1 MKKNKKEKR
10 EKLSTRETL
19 GNVGFVWKYLYRA
32 NKALFYV
39 RIPLMLLDTATTVV
53 SIFFLRIILNELEKR
68 GDMKTVI
75 FYSVALAAANFT
87 VSFVKR
93 IFSVYDR
100 RQLERTGYN
109 IKLMLAKAVSK
120 MPFSD
125 IEEPRMKDF
134 ISLAEGSNS
143 FSGIIDFST
152 GLVGAIINV
161 ITYASIV
168 LYVQPLIL
176 VLIAAVVVIQ
186 TVIYKIK
193 RSNEYKWRVLQAPVV
208 RRMIYFINILT
219 DIRVGKEMRVYEL
232 QDYFTEKADKYLEE
246 ECMPVVKK
254 AIFQGNG
261 LYYLTETAK
270 VVQKFFIYLI
280 LAVKVVFQGMLIGDF
295 SMYLSGANQLA
306 NCLGGV
312 VGCFSNLMTCGNF
325 AKEFRY
331 CIELSEEKRDA
342 FGKETVPEGTELSIE
357 FKNVSF
363 KYPHTDNYVLKDISF
378 KLNAGERLSL
388 VGVNGSGKSTLV
400 KLICRFYEPTE
411 GDIYI
416 GGVNSKTLSADEYA
430 RLLGVVFQD
439 FKLFSFSIKENIAM
453 NMGDDSEKIGC
464 SIENSGLE
472 QKIESLENGIETSVY
487 KDFDENGVEFSGG
500 EGQKLA
506 IARAV
511 YKDAPIII
519 LDEPTAALDPIAEYE
534 VYSHFNDLSSGKTA
548 IYISHRL
555 SSTRFTDKIA
565 VLSDGV
571 LKEFGSH
578 NKLMALEDGLYR
590 EMFDMQA
597 QYYV

>member
-10 EKLSTRETL
+10 EKLSTKETL
-19 GNVGFVWKYLYRA
+19 SNVGFVWKYLYKA
-32 NKALFYV
+32 NKSLFYV
-39 RIPLMLLDTATTVV
+39 RIPLMLLDTVTTVV
-53 SIFFLRIILNELEKR
+53 SIFFLRVILNELEKR

-75 FYSVALAAANFT
+75 AYAVAMAAANFA

-93 IFSVYDR
+93 VFSVYDR
-100 RQLERTGYN
+100 RQLERTGYS
-109 IKLMLAKAVSK
+109 IKLMLAKAVSR

-143 FSGIIDFST
+143 FSGIIDFTT
-152 GLVGAIINV
+152 GLVGALINV

-168 LYVQPLIL
+168 LYIQPLIL

-193 RSNEYKWRVLQAPVV
+193 RSNEYKWRVLQAPIV
-208 RRMIYFINILT
+208 RRMVYFINILT
-219 DIRVGKEMRVYEL
+219 DIRCGKEMRVYEL
-232 QDYFTEKADKYLEE
+232 QDYFTEKSDRYLED

-254 AIFQGNG
+254 AIAQDSG
-261 LYYLTETAK
+261 LYYITETAK
-270 VVQKFFIYLI
+270 VLQKFFIYLI

-295 SMYLSGANQLA
+295 SMYLSSANQLA

-331 CIELSEEKRDA
+331 CIELSDEKRNA
-342 FGKETVPEGTELSIE
+342 FGKAVVPDGAELSIE

-363 KYPHTDNYVLKDISF
+363 KYPNTDNYVLKNVSF

-439 FKLFSFSIKENIAM
+439 FKLFSFSIKENISM
-453 NMGDDSEKIGC
+453 NMGDDIEKIRH

-472 QKIESLENGIETSVY
+472 KKIACLENGLETSIY
-487 KDFDENGVEFSGG
+487 KDFDENGIEFSGG

-534 VYSHFNDLSSGKTA
+534 VYSHFNDLSRGKTA

-571 LKEFGSH
+571 LREYGSH
-578 NKLMALEDGLYR
+578 NELMELDDGLYR
-590 EMFDMQA
+590 EMFNMQA